1 MMGCGFM
8 RHTALERIWG
18 RAGRILAVLALAA
31 GLGACAGGWSGSAG
45 EAPQSPPYA
54 GIALPDGYNI
64 DGGETVVL
72 GEGDRWN
79 GRLVYTIGSS
89 ATDMFDFYRRQM
101 PQFGW
106 TEVSLVRADT
116 SVLTFSS
123 QGTNRI
129 ANVSIKNRRFPPWGS
144 IVSVVV
150 APIGAGPPSAM
161 PRS

>member
-1 MMGCGFM
+1 MN
-8 RHTALERIWG
+8 ALNVSR
-18 RAGRILAVLALAA
+18 RDSRQSLTRALAA
-31 GLGACAGGWSGSAG
+31 IALAAAMGACAGGWSGSAG
-45 EAPQSPPYA
+45 DAPHAPPYA
-54 GIALPDGYNI
+54 GVALPDGYSI

-72 GEGDRWN
+72 GEGDRWT

-101 PQFGW
+101 PQLGW

-123 QGTNRI
+123 LATNRI
-129 ANVSIKNRRFPPWGS
+129 ANVNIRSRRFPPWGS
-144 IVSVVV
+144 TVSVVI
-150 APIGAGPPSAM
+150 APTGAGQAPAM